1 MSSMFIREV
10 SIAEFREKFMK
21 LFPAR
26 SFICCCCIQASTIF
40 GGGITKIIR
49 RSTTTSSSSFSR
61 GIIVIKFWY
70 IFSWRFFN
78 ILQINSAFSSRL
90 LSTFNVGAAFMDPV
104 FTFTSQ
110 NRILSYIKPYRC
122 FPLFLKT
129 FLFKL
134 L

>member
-90 LSTFNVGAAFMDPV
+90 LSTFKLVRHLWIQCLRLLHKIEFYL
-104 FTFTSQ
+104 TSSH
-110 NRILSYIKPYRC
+110 IDVSHC
-122 FPLFLKT
+122 F
-129 FLFKL
+129 
-134 L
+134 